1 MRETQ
6 LVCYRLTY
14 NINYDAESVWSLVQR
29 HQGYISVRPGGL
41 YRFWVPREYSLYLV
55 LAFPLLIREPLQDYY
70 L

>member
-6 LVCYRLTY
+6 LVCYRLTW
-14 NINYDAESVWSLVQR
+14 NIDYDAESVWSLVQR

-41 YRFWVPREYSLYLV
+41 YRFWVPREYTVYLV
-55 LAFPLLIREPLQDYY
+55 LAFPLLIREPSQDYY